1 MQPLP
6 ICNRSYPKFDV
17 RVLDSNKNNEPHFQN
32 LFLHLWFLISSW
44 DFHQYQITFFL
55 PSKSFLCPVFVWL
68 AHLIYF
74 QAVLLKISYR
84 DSVIENQLV
93 VDMVVLVALTR
104 GLALKNELFL
114 GPKESRP
121 KPGKRSGKFYPKFL
135 PWSERKP
142 ESSLKLAIPGLSTWL
157 WFITL
162 ISLNGSF
169 YYGSHTS
176 RNWWIT
182 I

>member
-1 MQPLP
+1 MGLSS
-6 ICNRSYPKFDV
+6 I
-17 RVLDSNKNNEPHFQN
+17 SNN
-32 LFLHLWFLISSW
+32 LLFTFKILLISCLRLTGAPNIFPGSVVENIVPRFGDW
-44 DFHQYQITFFL
+44 KPTGRGHGRL
-55 PSKSFLCPVFVWL
+55 SGVNPWSCPEKF
-68 AHLIYF
+68 
-74 QAVLLKISYR
+74 
-84 DSVIENQLV
+84 
-93 VDMVVLVALTR
+93 
-104 GLALKNELFL
+104 ELFL

-121 KPGKRSGKFYPKFL
+121 KPGIHRGKFYPKFL